1 MKKISI
7 DPILGHYIETGIGYS
22 TNKINRESGASG
34 GIIGEIVSHLFETNK
49 IDGALSILPDGNY
62 PNEYKIKIAENFEMF
77 SGSQGSH
84 YFPIPLM
91 DGLNQIIY
99 GKFRSVLVIGIPC
112 QIAGFHLGSK
122 RIQKLKNRTY
132 ATIGSFCGGTTTFK
146 LLEYLKSRLPKNK
159 QNKLKTIRFRDG
171 NWPGNIK
178 AEFDDNT
185 ISNLSGEERDYH
197 QFTALLPACAYCA
210 DHSNEYADISVGDP
224 WLQEILDR
232 RDGGYSVYVAR
243 TNKGLDLIQEL
254 RDQKKIFT
262 EYIEPSKVTQ
272 SQRGPLDFKKR
283 GLKPRI
289 ALRWLFPS
297 KIPTIL
303 GPRIMKSDFLD
314 YINAFILL
322 ILLRVAKLK
331 IFWRL
336 YFLFPSKFVALINKP
351 INFLQKRYNLLQR
364 ILKKI
369 KINV

>member
-1 MKKISI
+1 M
-7 DPILGHYIETGIGYS
+7 
-22 TNKINRESGASG
+22 
-34 GIIGEIVSHLFETNK
+34 
-49 IDGALSILPDGNY
+49 PDGNN

-122 RIQKLKNRTY
+122 RLQKLKNSTY

-197 QFTALLPACAYCA
+197 QFTALLPACAFCA
-210 DHSNEYADISVGDP
+210 DHSNEYADLSVG
-224 WLQEILDR
+224 IH
-232 RDGGYSVYVAR
+232 GY
-243 TNKGLDLIQEL
+243 
-254 RDQKKIFT
+254 KKF
-262 EYIEPSKVTQ
+262 
-272 SQRGPLDFKKR
+272 
-283 GLKPRI
+283 
-289 ALRWLFPS
+289 
-297 KIPTIL
+297 
-303 GPRIMKSDFLD
+303 
-314 YINAFILL
+314 
-322 ILLRVAKLK
+322 
-331 IFWRL
+331 
-336 YFLFPSKFVALINKP
+336 
-351 INFLQKRYNLLQR
+351 
-364 ILKKI
+364 
-369 KINV
+369 